1 MVRKMSIGCSIAH
14 ALTHKLFWISVGVL
28 YDVDEIRV
36 IKHLFTVYTN
46 TKIYAYNEI
55 MLLVYELLNLF
66 LGASRTMLGKMMQC
80 LKNVEQVTLLFR
92 LMRLTR

>member
-1 MVRKMSIGCSIAH
+1 MVHKMSIGCSIAH
-14 ALTHKLFWISVGVL
+14 ALNHKLFWISVGVL
-28 YDVDEIRV
+28 SDVDEIRV

-66 LGASRTMLGKMMQC
+66 SGASRTMLGKMMQC